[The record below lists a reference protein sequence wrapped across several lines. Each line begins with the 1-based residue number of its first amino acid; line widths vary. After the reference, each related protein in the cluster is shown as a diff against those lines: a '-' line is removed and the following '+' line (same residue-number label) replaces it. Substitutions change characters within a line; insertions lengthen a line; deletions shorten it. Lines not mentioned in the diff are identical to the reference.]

1 MKNLKSLSLFLLI
14 LITSCSS
21 DIDDNLGIKPI
32 FGSQSAI
39 PADSDLFENLKDIA
53 TDDDRPDKS
62 IVCIDFIYP
71 ITLFVFDENEEF
83 LYTSTLSD
91 DDEFSAFL
99 EPIESSYS
107 ISISFPITSI
117 LDSGEELIIENKEE
131 LKESIDTCLNIERV
145 GECETILREC
155 LWKVGYSFEGD
166 NTYLGNIMQESDGF
180 LTLNTEENIVVG
192 SWTPLVIE
200 NELHININVVDTTA
214 IGDYFNF
221 DWKAEYIDANSLKL
235 TFEDRELILNQRCD
249 PDFTICGNFD
259 FEACETEPES
269 GIAEFILDDYTFCI
283 FDTLELDL
291 DDEGFTISYHETEED
306 ALAITN
312 SIISEDIY
320 TSIENNQTLYV
331 RIYDLDN
338 DIEYF
343 VQIQLNAI
351 IC

>member
-1 MKNLKSLSLFLLI
+1 MKSLKSLSLFLLI

-32 FGSQSAI
+32 FGAQSAI
-39 PADSDLFENLKDIA
+39 PADSDLFENLKDIT
-53 TDDDRPDKS
+53 TDNERPDKS

-131 LKESIDTCLNIERV
+131 LKESIDTCLNIERI

-249 PDFTICGNFD
+249 PDFADCDNFN
-259 FEACETEPES
+259 FEVCETES
-269 GIAEFILDDYTFCI
+269 GNEIGDFILNDYTYCI
-283 FDTLELDL
+283 FDTLEFDNE
-291 DDEGFTISYHETEED
+291 DDNFSISYYETEED
-306 ALAITN
+306 AIALLNPIN
-312 SIISEDIY
+312 SEETYNNIELNQTIY
-320 TSIENNQTLYV
+320 VRINDIENNIQYYIPITLSV
-331 RIYDLDN
+331 IS
-338 DIEYF
+338 
-343 VQIQLNAI
+343 
-351 IC
+351 C